1 MTISARVELMPVPL
15 VEPALPLPA
24 VSPDRAKQQGES
36 FVTRRFLRRRFVPL
50 MLLCWLLPAGPLL
63 AALPNTTAE
72 GQALPSLA
80 PMLEKAMPAVVNIA
94 THGRVRTQNPLME
107 DPFFRRF
114 FNMPNMPQERRTTSA
129 GSGVIVD
136 AAKGYVLTNAH
147 VVRQAEQIEV
157 TLIDGRTL
165 EAELVG
171 MDSEVDLAVLKVPPK
186 GLVDMPVADSSQ
198 LKVGDFVVAIGNPFS
213 LGHTVTSGIVSALGR
228 TGLRM
233 DGYENYIQTDASINP
248 GNSGG
253 ALVNLRG
260 ELVGINTAIIAPAGG
275 NVGIGFAIPTE
286 MISNIMAQ
294 LIAHGE
300 VRRGSLGV
308 NIQDLSAEL
317 AEAFGLAEDQRGV
330 VITHVLEDSAA
341 QDAGLKSGDVVV
353 AVDGRPVRRAADLR
367 NKVGMVPVG
376 DRIKLTIMRDGRE
389 RTVTA
394 VIRETRLATSEGKAL
409 SRYLEGASL
418 RDLRQGELNHADT
431 GVLVEDVERGSAAAR
446 AGLRAGD
453 VIINANRQDVANM
466 EQLRAAIPDRD
477 AAILLR
483 LNRNGGMFFVVIR

>member
-1 MTISARVELMPVPL
+1 MTFSARYPVILIGAVWL
-15 VEPALPLPA
+15 VL
-24 VSPDRAKQQGES
+24 QS
-36 FVTRRFLRRRFVPL
+36 FSVH
-50 MLLCWLLPAGPLL
+50 
-63 AALPNTTAE
+63 AALPGTTGD
-72 GQALPSLA
+72 GQPLPSLA
-80 PMLEKAMPAVVNIA
+80 PMLDQVIPAVVNIA
-94 THGRVRTQNPLME
+94 TQGRVRTQNPLME

-114 FNMPNMPQERRTTSA
+114 FNMPNMPQERRATSA

-136 AAKGYVLTNAH
+136 ARQGYVLTNAH
-147 VVRQAEQIEV
+147 VVRNAEQIEV
-157 TLIDGRTL
+157 TLNDGRTL

-171 MDSEVDLAVLKVPPK
+171 MDADVDLAVLKVPAE
-186 GLVDMPVADSSQ
+186 GLTQMPVADSST
-198 LKVGDFVVAIGNPFS
+198 LRVGDFVVAIGNPFS

-286 MISNIMAQ
+286 MTSNIMAQ
-294 LIAHGE
+294 LIEYGE

-308 NIQDLSAEL
+308 NIQDLTAEL
-317 AEAFGLAEDQRGV
+317 AEAFGVDKDQRGV

-341 QDAGLKSGDVVV
+341 EDAGLQAGDVVV
-353 AVDGRPVRRAADLR
+353 AADGRPVRRVADLR
-367 NKVGMVPVG
+367 NKVGLSPVG
-376 DRIKLTIMRDGRE
+376 DKVSLTVVRDGKQRE
-389 RTVTA
+389 ITA
-394 VIRETRLATSEGKAL
+394 VIRETTLTTSDGGVL
-409 SRYLEGASL
+409 SRYLQGASI
-418 RDLRQGELNHADT
+418 RNLRQGELNHADA
-431 GVLVEDVERGSAAAR
+431 GVLVEDVEPGSPAAR
-446 AGLRAGD
+446 AGIRPGD
-453 VIINANRQDVANM
+453 VIINANRQDVADLD
-466 EQLRAAIPDRD
+466 QLKAAIPDKD